1 MDEGTKELNQ
11 AIDGAELLFK
21 NHSIETVA
29 TYDTVPLEVEVGI
42 TSALGRRY
50 FELIHK
56 LDQLM
61 PCLLYTSAFELHR
74 GESRVGIGRGLDIEF
89 GLVQGIVALEGQAL
103 PARSHRDATGGV
115 QAFREAEPEGC
126 LLYTSR
132 CV

>member
-61 PCLLYTSAFELHR
+61 PLLQTLE
-74 GESRVGIGRGLDIEF
+74 IEE
-89 GLVQGIVALEGQAL
+89 VITEKQVEQQQNALL
-103 PARSHRDATGGV
+103 RRRRRARSPSWPTATCS
-115 QAFREAEPEGC
+115 P
-126 LLYTSR
+126 R
-132 CV
+132 CAPT